1 MLDHGTDLEPFPA
14 RQLFRP
20 TSRHRALTPLLRT
33 TGAALQP
40 FDAKGFAM
48 RAASL
53 RPRCWKLALLL
64 SLSLLSTLALA
75 VEPPF
80 EGVISKDEAFVRSGP
95 SEDDY
100 YPTTKL
106 SRGAPVKVVREDFGW
121 YLIEPPAGSHSWVN
135 AEHIERRSGQRG
147 IVITDTFDRIG
158 TDLELPQQ
166 AEEVRH
172 RLAKRETVE
181 ILGEAELETARGK
194 VRMLKIKP
202 PRGEYRYIHK
212 NDVTPQ
218 SGETKPSD
226 LPLADRRP
234 SSKSKADDQSIDL
247 RPGDSQPIESLL
259 PTNETEGVKTPEVTE
274 QTLPAVAAAK
284 APTPEAAP
292 DKNFEIPPGHIDAN
306 VRLKQIDD
314 EFKLMAEKPAA
325 QWNLAAIR
333 DQYLALRDSLQN
345 AGTAA
350 DAEAFRKDIDKRLAA
365 VGRYQTRYN
374 DFLAVQQ
381 IMRETESRDE
391 QIRQQYLSG
400 RQTVATQMPV
410 TTHISRSTPHSAA
423 PPSDPFAASNTSNQ
437 TTPGASAQQPPQWP
451 HRPTPNSASSN
462 WGATPGQR
470 PRSNQSLSAPQ
481 FGQPSP
487 SGHALGMPSPFLP
500 RKFDGAGIVQR
511 AAASQS
517 GAPQYV
523 LLAPDGR
530 VLTYLQPGPGVNL
543 EAYVGKSMGLL
554 GQRAFRQDLNA
565 DLLVVRQATPVRL
578 KTTP

>member
-1 MLDHGTDLEPFPA
+1 
-14 RQLFRP
+14 
-20 TSRHRALTPLLRT
+20 
-33 TGAALQP
+33 
-40 FDAKGFAM
+40 M

-53 RPRCWKLALLL
+53 WPRCWRLALLL
-64 SLSLLSTLALA
+64 ILSSSSRVALA
-75 VEPPF
+75 IEPPF
-80 EGVISKDEAFVRSGP
+80 GGVIAKDEALVRSGP

-106 SRGAPVKVVREDFGW
+106 SRGARVKVVREDFGW

-147 IVITDTFDRIG
+147 IVTTDTFDRIG

-181 ILGEAELETARGK
+181 ILGEAELETPRGK

-212 NDVTPQ
+212 NDVTALA
-218 SGETKPSD
+218 GESKASD
-226 LPLADRRP
+226 LPLADLRP
-234 SSKSKADDQSIDL
+234 NTKTKADDQSIDV
-247 RPGDSQPIESLL
+247 RDRDSKAIESLL
-259 PTNETEGVKTPEVTE
+259 PTNEDEGVKTPEVAE
-274 QTLPAVAAAK
+274 QTLPAVAATK
-284 APTPEAAP
+284 PQTPEAAP

-381 IMRETESRDE
+381 IMRDTESRDE
-391 QIRQQYLSG
+391 QIRQQFLSG

-410 TTHISRSTPHSAA
+410 TTHISRSTPQPAG
-423 PPSDPFAASNTSNQ
+423 PQSDPFTSSS
-437 TTPGASAQQPPQWP
+437 TSAPSVAGATGQQPPQWP
-451 HRPTPNSASSN
+451 HRPAANSTTPN
-462 WGATPGQR
+462 WGATQLQQPR
-470 PRSNQSLSAPQ
+470 PNQSLAVPQ
-481 FGQPSP
+481 MGQPSL
-487 SGHALGMPSPFLP
+487 SGNAFGMSSPFLP

-511 AAASQS
+511 AATSRP

-543 EAYVGKSMGLL
+543 EVYVGKSMGLL
-554 GQRAFRQDLNA
+554 GPRAFRQELNA